1 MILLGLLAAWLTR
14 AGENNAVLATVDYIL
29 RVKKNDMRFVEALRG
44 DDAIH
49 DLTLVQ
55 YSGDYID

>member
-1 MILLGLLAAWLTR
+1 MAI
-14 AGENNAVLATVDYIL
+14 EV

-44 DDAIH
+44 DDAIT

>member
-1 MILLGLLAAWLTR
+1 M
-14 AGENNAVLATVDYIL
+14 AVEV
-29 RVKKNDMRFVEALRG
+29 RVKGNDMRFVDALRSENG
-44 DDAIH
+44 IN